1 MAVVFINGTMAP
13 ATMDSGSKIKLKAL
27 VSTLGLMADSMKA
40 SG

>member
-1 MAVVFINGTMAP
+1 MVLVFINGMTAL
-13 ATMDSGSKIKLKAL
+13 ATMDSGSKIKLKAS

>member
-1 MAVVFINGTMAP
+1 MEVVFINGMTAP
-13 ATMDSGSKIKLKAL
+13 AMMDSGSKIKLKAL